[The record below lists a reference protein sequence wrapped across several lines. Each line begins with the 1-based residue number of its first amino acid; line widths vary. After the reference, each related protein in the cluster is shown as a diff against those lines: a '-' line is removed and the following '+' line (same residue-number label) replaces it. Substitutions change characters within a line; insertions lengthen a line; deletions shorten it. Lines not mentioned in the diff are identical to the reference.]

1 MTEQQETA
9 TYGPPSDVVAERVRE
24 VRKRRGWTPH
34 QLAQECA
41 DVGLQLSANAI
52 ENIESGRRDKNGRRR
67 RHITVDELIGL
78 AFALDVAPVHL
89 VFPLDEDGSYALTPL
104 RKTGNTAGIRN
115 IEFARGWFRGEN
127 IAASKNQKIY
137 FTERPDQEISDLI
150 EKTKGGTDIYS
161 PSERTTISKMR
172 HPSALV
178 NTEYGMEHKF
188 FDFLDDTDA
197 GS

>member
-41 DVGLQLSANAI
+41 DVGLQLSANTI

-67 RHITVDELIGL
+67 RHVTVDELIGL

-89 VFPLDEDGSYALTPL
+89 VFPISEEGTYALTPSQ
-104 RKTGNTAGIRN
+104 KTGESRALGN

-127 IAASKNQKIY
+127 VGAAQNSRIY
-137 FTERPDQEISDLI
+137 FTERPGEEILDFI
-150 EKTKGGTDIYS
+150 EKAEGIDKVYS
-161 PSERTTISKMR
+161 PSEAVTISKMR
-172 HPSALV
+172 HPSNA
-178 NTEYGMEHKF
+178 GRDKF
-188 FDFLDDTDA
+188 FDSQDDTDA